1 MDMISAVSQ
10 LAMDTSTAVDT
21 MLEQVPAMLVVFAKP
36 ELPIPFA
43 TIPCMFKPETLK
55 YSKRSSWK
63 ETKTAKRNA
72 PSARWTGGGAET
84 LRLKL
89 ILDSSKAG
97 ILGVSGYIWILKQLM
112 KKPPLLLDQP
122 PIVMFI
128 WGLTTSEMSYIE
140 DLDYEYTMFSP
151 SGKPLRAEVELSLK
165 QVDVEWMNLLPIN
178 PTSRSEARKTW
189 IVTEGQTLDWI
200 AYQEYGDPAY
210 WRHIAKTNNLMNPM
224 ELRSG
229 QILKLTPLE

>member
-1 MDMISAVSQ
+1 MDIISAVSQ
-10 LAMDTSTAVDT
+10 LAMDASTAVDT

-36 ELPIPFA
+36 ELPIPLA

-55 YSKRSSWK
+55 YSKRNTWK
-63 ETKTAKRNA
+63 ETETAKRNA
-72 PSARWTGGGAET
+72 PSARSKGGGAET
-84 LRLKL
+84 LTLKL

-151 SGKPLRAEVELSLK
+151 GGKPLRAEVELSLK